1 MTTIPPALKHRRYRL
16 LWSGLLLSI
25 AGSQMQAAAILWHV
39 NGLDPRPI
47 ALAGVGAARILPV
60 LLLSLP
66 AGAIVDVFNRRRL
79 MLVTQTLLAL
89 LALSLAAITLAG
101 EDRLPPLYALI
112 AASAAAGTLDL
123 PARQSLVPSLVP
135 RDDLPSAFSLN
146 SIAFHFGSIAGP
158 ALGGLVLGRWG
169 IGAAYLINAVS
180 YLGVL
185 AALAAMGPVEH
196 ARTAAGESARAAL
209 RPARLVASVRE
220 GLSFV
225 FSQPI
230 ILSGMLLDFLA
241 TFFSSATALLPIF
254 AREILAVGAQG
265 YGWLVAAPS
274 VGAAAAALSLT
285 LVRRLRRQGPILL
298 ISVAVFGAAT
308 IVFGLSRAFWLTFSA
323 LAITGAADGV
333 STILRNTI
341 RQLQTPDSLRGRMTS
356 VNQVFFMGG
365 PQLGELEAGLVAQ
378 WLGAPASVVTGGLGC
393 LVAAAWVARRF
404 PALRAY
410 DGAEAGAALE
420 VASAAGPAPAM
431 RQPNGDRMTG
441 AH

>member
-1 MTTIPPALKHRRYRL
+1 MKGFPPAFRHHRFRL
-16 LWSGLLLSI
+16 LWAGLLLSI

-47 ALAGVGAARILPV
+47 ALAGVGAARIVPV
-60 LLLSLP
+60 LLFSLP
-66 AGAIVDVFNRRRL
+66 AGAVVDVFNRRRL
-79 MLVTQTLLAL
+79 MLVTQSVMAL
-89 LALSLAAITLAG
+89 LALALAAVTLAG

-112 AASAAAGTLDL
+112 AASAAAGTFDL

-158 ALGGLVLGRWG
+158 ALGGLVLARWG
-169 IGAAYLINAVS
+169 IGVAYLLNAVS

-196 ARTAAGESARAAL
+196 RRGAAAGSAWDAL
-209 RPARLVASVRE
+209 RPSRLAASMRE
-220 GLSFV
+220 GLAFV
-225 FSQPI
+225 FAQPI

-285 LVRRLRRQGPILL
+285 FVRRLRRQGSILL
-298 ISVAVFGAAT
+298 VSVAVFGAAT
-308 IVFGLSRAFWLTFSA
+308 VVFGLSRAFWLTFSA

-333 STILRNTI
+333 STVLRNTI
-341 RQLQTPDSLRGRMTS
+341 RQLQTPDGLRGRMTS
-356 VNQVFFMGG
+356 VNQLFFMGG

-393 LVAAAWVARRF
+393 LLAVAWVVRRF
-404 PALRAY
+404 PSLRAY
-410 DGAEAGAALE
+410 DGADAGAASELAR
-420 VASAAGPAPAM
+420 VSARSPATAGEDRTAGP
-431 RQPNGDRMTG
+431 
-441 AH
+441 H

>member
-1 MTTIPPALKHRRYRL
+1 MITLPPAFHHRRYRL
-16 LWSGLLLSI
+16 LWAGLLLSI

-39 NGLDPRPI
+39 NQLNPQPI

-60 LLLSLP
+60 LLFSLP

-79 MLVTQTLLAL
+79 MFVTQSLLAL

-112 AASAAAGTLDL
+112 AASAAAGTFDL
-123 PARQSLVPSLVP
+123 PARQSLVPNLVP

-146 SIAFHFGSIAGP
+146 SIAFHFGSVAGP
-158 ALGGLVLGRWG
+158 ALGGLVLARWG
-169 IGAAYLINAVS
+169 IGFAYLLNSVS

-196 ARTAAGESARAAL
+196 AREAGAESARAAL
-209 RPARLVASVRE
+209 RPARLVASVRQ

-225 FSQPI
+225 FAQPVI
-230 ILSGMLLDFLA
+230 FSSMLLDFLA

-254 AREILAVGAQG
+254 AREILGVGAQG

-285 LVRRLRRQGPILL
+285 FVRRLRRQGSVMV

-308 IVFGLSRAFWLTFSA
+308 VVFGLSRAFGLTFAA

-378 WLGAPASVVTGGLGC
+378 WLGAPASVVSGGLGC
-393 LVAAAWVARRF
+393 LLAVVWVARRF

-410 DGAEAGAALE
+410 DGAELGAVPDAAAPLRRIPALGGE
-420 VASAAGPAPAM
+420 NDDGTAA
-431 RQPNGDRMTG
+431 
-441 AH
+441 H